1 MSQNKKYSG
10 KINVNNIDEWL
21 SSTGFLFPQDELQL
35 VRFNELY
42 ADYDFKIKD
51 ASIDVK
57 AIIQGDF
64 CAFKATLKIIENKEI
79 NKEIEELRMVAR
91 KGQVLPNH
99 IVEKMK
105 QKHQKNNNG
114 EEQQ

>member
-10 KINVNNIDEWL
+10 KIDVNNIDEWL
-21 SSTGFLFPQDELQL
+21 SSTGFLFPQNELQL

-42 ADYDFKIKD
+42 ADYDFKLKD

-57 AIIQGDF
+57 AIITGNL
-64 CAFKATLKIIENKEI
+64 CALKTTLRIIENNEI

-91 KGQVLPNH
+91 KGQVLPDN
-99 IVEKMK
+99 IIEKMR
-105 QKHQKNNNG
+105 QKHQKKDNNG
-114 EEQQ
+114 EEQ